1 MSIITISR
9 GSYSRGETIARMLA
23 GQLGYECLAR
33 EVLLEASK
41 EFNIPEV
48 KLVHAI
54 HDAPSILGRFTYG
67 REKYIAFI
75 QAAILKRFRKDNVVY
90 HGLAGHFFVPG
101 IPHVLKVRILAD
113 LEDRVRREMEREG
126 ISGEEALRT
135 LKKDDKERREWSQHL
150 YGIDTW
156 DPSLYDL
163 VIHIGRITVEDAVK
177 TIMDM
182 VRLPQFQTTP
192 VSQRALEDLALA
204 AEVKALL
211 VGLKPDIEVSA
222 QNGIVHVRTKI
233 AEAENPALIGEIMR
247 IAKGIPEV
255 KEVRF

>member
-1 MSIITISR
+1 VSIITISR

-23 GQLGYECLAR
+23 ARLGYECIAR

-54 HDAPSILGRFTYG
+54 HDAPSVLDRFTYG
-67 REKYIAFI
+67 KEKYIAFI
-75 QAAILKRFRKDNVVY
+75 RAAILKRFLRDNVVY

-101 IPHVLKVRILAD
+101 IPHVLKVRIIAD
-113 LEDRVRREMEREG
+113 MEGRVAREMEREG
-126 ISGEEALRT
+126 ISREEALRT
-135 LKKDDKERREWSQHL
+135 LKKDDNERREWSQHL

-163 VIHIGRITVEDAVK
+163 VIHIGRITVEDAVQ
-177 TIMDM
+177 TIMQV

-192 VSQRALEDLALA
+192 ASQSSLEDLALA

-211 VGLKPDIEVSA
+211 VALKPDIEVSA
-222 QNGIVHVRTKI
+222 HSGIVHIRTKVAEGEDPELI
-233 AEAENPALIGEIMR
+233 AQIMK
-247 IAKGIPEV
+247 IAKGVPEV
-255 KEVRF
+255 KEIRF

>member
-23 GQLGYECLAR
+23 GQLGYECIAR

-41 EFNIPEV
+41 DFNIPEV
-48 KLVHAI
+48 RLVHAI
-54 HDAPSILGRFTYG
+54 HDAPSVLDRFTYG
-67 REKYIAFI
+67 REKYVAFI

-126 ISGEEALRT
+126 ISREEALRT
-135 LKKDDKERREWSQHL
+135 LQNDDRERREWSQHL

-156 DPSLYDL
+156 DASLYDL

-177 TIMDM
+177 TIIDI
-182 VRLPQFQTTP
+182 VRLPQFQTTLA
-192 VSQRALEDLALA
+192 SQKALEDLALA

-211 VGLKPDIEVSA
+211 LRVKPDIQVVA
-222 QNGIVHVRTKI
+222 QNGVVYVRTKI
-233 AEAENPALIGEIMR
+233 SEAENPALIREIMK
-247 IAKGIPEV
+247 IAKEIPEV